1 MSVTAVREG
10 TYRSVCGRL
19 LHCRVD
25 AAGRIYWE
33 SEDEDG
39 TCRTVDLAAT
49 ARPVLLSDDPAGR
62 RESVLARSR
71 SSIPTDRW
79 PYRWRQIR

>member
-1 MSVTAVREG
+1 MREG

-19 LHCRVD
+19 LHRRVD
-25 AAGRIYWE
+25 AAGRISWE

-49 ARPVLLSDDPAGR
+49 ARPVLLSDDPAWPSRVGACA
-62 RESVLARSR
+62 EPVLD
-71 SSIPTDRW
+71 PD
-79 PYRWRQIR
+79 